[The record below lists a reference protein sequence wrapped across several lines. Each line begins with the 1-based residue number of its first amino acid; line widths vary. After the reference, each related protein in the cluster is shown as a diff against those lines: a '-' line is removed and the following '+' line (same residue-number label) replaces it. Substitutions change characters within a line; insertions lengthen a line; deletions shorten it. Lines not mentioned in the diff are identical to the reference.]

1 MIINVVR
8 GRQHTK
14 LSPELLFLQNL
25 CCLSVIK
32 DFAKLK
38 KYNLQSLVPPEA
50 QKSSKS
56 NTTSSEKATAKVT
69 ENAARKTDIDSQT
82 TVSATDTTDTTDD
95 KDTGD
100 KIDPSDQDS
109 QTIISTADMSDRRDT
124 ADKTD
129 TGDRAAAIKIADTAS
144 DKPKVI
150 SSVADDGDKAAGETK
165 VAESTEYS
173 GAELSRNPIST
184 ETSSATEAG
193 ERRIV
198 VQDIGMHTHIF
209 FD

>member
-1 MIINVVR
+1 M
-8 GRQHTK
+8 
-14 LSPELLFLQNL
+14 
-25 CCLSVIK
+25 IK

-56 NTTSSEKATAKVT
+56 NTTSSEKVAAKVT
-69 ENAARKTDIDSQT
+69 GNAAQKTDIDRQT
-82 TVSATDTTDTTDD
+82 TVSTADTTDD

-100 KIDPSDQDS
+100 KIDPSDQGS
-109 QTIISTADMSDRRDT
+109 RTTVSTADMSDRRDT

-129 TGDRAAAIKIADTAS
+129 TGDRAAAIKTSDTAS

-150 SSVADDGDKAAGETK
+150 SSVADDGDKAACETI

-193 ERRIV
+193 ESRIV

-209 FD
+209 ID

>member
-1 MIINVVR
+1 MIIGVVR

-14 LSPELLFLQNL
+14 LSPVLQNL

-82 TVSATDTTDTTDD
+82 TISTTDTTDD

-100 KIDPSDQDS
+100 KIDPSDQDN
-109 QTIISTADMSDRRDT
+109 QTTVGTADMSDRRDT

-129 TGDRAAAIKIADTAS
+129 TGDRAATIKIADTAS

-150 SSVADDGDKAAGETK
+150 SSVADDGDKAAYETK

-173 GAELSRNPIST
+173 GAELSRNSIST

-209 FD
+209 ID